1 MRGGNFVF
9 ATHRASVLSGEGGE
23 ALGGGIAELCAGVA
37 CVLIYY
43 SSTLLACSRQRA
55 RHAPS
60 ADLGSRTKALPMPTH
75 EPALRSK
82 SRCLDGRGGGW

>member
-37 CVLIYY
+37 CVLIY
-43 SSTLLACSRQRA
+43 SLIHFACLLKAACPARALSRPRQPHEGIADAHARA
-55 RHAPS
+55 CAPIEEQV
-60 ADLGSRTKALPMPTH
+60 P
-75 EPALRSK
+75 
-82 SRCLDGRGGGW
+82 GW